1 MRTFDVSHDTG
12 RRFII
17 NYPCSYKYCNTDEAH
32 DLKRYLTTQ
41 RDGWNETE
49 TLVYASYTSRM
60 FQYLTIIICER
71 FYDQLEIDLKT
82 SHNLEAGEE
91 KYLKMRT
98 L

>member
-49 TLVYASYTSRM
+49 TLV
-60 FQYLTIIICER
+60 
-71 FYDQLEIDLKT
+71 
-82 SHNLEAGEE
+82 
-91 KYLKMRT
+91 
-98 L
+98 